1 MFKFD
6 FFLKF
11 DLKLQ
16 DLRGFLYLGQP
27 LLGSALADALSRMKV
42 LEVVGQLKPQ
52 PLKDDN

>member
-1 MFKFD
+1 MFKYA
-6 FFLKF
+6 
-11 DLKLQ
+11 LKLQ
-16 DLRGFLYLGQP
+16 DLRRFFYLGQP